1 MAIEKTVNKK
11 GIDVSQWQ
19 GNIDFNKV
27 KADGIDF
34 VIIRAGYG
42 KVASQKDPFFDSN
55 YEGAKR
61 AGLGVGVYWYSYADS
76 VESAIQEAKTCLDVI
91 KGKTFEYPIYFDIE
105 ENSQFKKGKNFC
117 SSITRAFCDAIEKA
131 GYWAGI
137 YTGRFAIN
145 TYFDDEIKSGKRYAL
160 WIAEWASRLSFNG
173 DCGMWQSSDKGKVK
187 GINGNV
193 DMDICYVDYPTLI
206 KNAGLNGFTKSTTT
220 SAPTKPTTPTTPAPT
235 TKTIKAGQAVVL
247 NGANLYSASTS
258 TMPANHIRGT
268 FYVWDATIINNRIR
282 ITNIPSNVG
291 KIGQVTG
298 WIAASLVK

>member
-1 MAIEKTVNKK
+1 MAIEKTISRK

-27 KADGIDF
+27 KADGVDF

-55 YEGAKR
+55 YESAKR

-76 VESAIQEAKTCLDVI
+76 VESAMQEAKTCLDII

-105 ENSQFKKGKNFC
+105 ENSQFNRGKAFC
-117 SSITRAFCDAIEKA
+117 SSITRTFCDTLEKA

-160 WIAEWASRLSFNG
+160 WIAEWASILSFTG
-173 DCGMWQSSDKGKVK
+173 DCGMWQSSDKGKVN
-187 GINGNV
+187 GIAGNV
-193 DMDICYVDYPTLI
+193 DMDVCYVDYPALI
-206 KNAGLNGFTKSTTT
+206 KNAGLNGFSKSTTT
-220 SAPTKPTTPTTPAPT
+220 SAPATPVKPTQTA

-258 TMPANHIRGT
+258 SMPANHIRGT

-291 KIGQVTG
+291 KVGQVTG
-298 WIAASLVK
+298 WIAASFVK

>member
-19 GNIDFNKV
+19 GNIDFSKA

-55 YEGAKR
+55 YNAAKR

-105 ENSQFKKGKNFC
+105 EKSQFNKGKAFC
-117 SSITRAFCDAIEKA
+117 SNITRAFCNSIEKA

-258 TMPANHIRGT
+258 TMPANHIIGT